1 MEEKPRLEQIAS
13 CYAGGPALVTGIGL
27 QSFSLTLALRYLNPK
42 RTYFS
47 LITLVCLLGV
57 AVGVMVLIVV
67 LAVMAGFE
75 REVKSRLLGF
85 SPHIELRKEGVIV
98 TTGDGGMVTGTLAG
112 RSPSGISLRLEPGL
126 EDPIAIP
133 SEDIVSLAR
142 TPLLIREWGN
152 LQARVEGIAEVT
164 ESYAQLRDF
173 TILEKS
179 DRFAPIEFRAIDTSN
194 EEQMAALGE
203 LILDG
208 GTADVGLDERAVVAE
223 STAKNFDISVGDKI
237 LLHSARNLQQMANS
251 WKITDRQ
258 LVAEE
263 HASLFDQA
271 RRDLAQEMVSK
282 EDKEVFDWEFLAGLY
297 DAIDGLRDGKIRP
310 SEQEILTT
318 VLIILQEGTR
328 DEESSTFALEA
339 GSLQRILEQLDLLA
353 QMDREVEDGRLLR
366 GLREVAL
373 PRELEV
379 VGIFRTSQHV
389 MHPAVFVPL
398 ATGQELKN
406 MEGGVESLGVR
417 VTDPYQLEEVK
428 ARLEQELGPSWSVR
442 SWQDQN
448 RAWVELIARERM
460 MMYFALSFIV
470 LVSAFCIMAVIFT
483 ITIMKKQ
490 EIGVM
495 KALGATPFQVIR
507 VFTFQGSIVGLM
519 GALLGVGLGLLV
531 VRFRDPIYQT
541 LKRVGFDV
549 FPAEFH
555 GIDGLPAH
563 VNMQE
568 VATVGIGASILCV
581 IAALIPAFLTSRRD
595 PARCLRN
602 Y

>member
-1 MEEKPRLEQIAS
+1 M
-13 CYAGGPALVTGIGL
+13 

-85 SPHIELRKEGVIV
+85 SPHIELRKEGVVV
-98 TTGDGGMVTGTLAG
+98 TTVDGGVVTGSLAG
-112 RSPSGISLRLEPGL
+112 RGDWGVSLRLEPGP
-126 EDPIAIP
+126 EEPISIP
-133 SEDIVSLAR
+133 AGDIVSIVG
-142 TPLLIREWGN
+142 TPLLIREWSD
-152 LQARVEGIAEVT
+152 LKERIDEVSEVT

-179 DRFAPIEFRAIDTSN
+179 DRFLPVEFRAIDTSN
-194 EEQMAALGE
+194 RHQMAALEE

-208 GTADVGLDERAVVAE
+208 GNADIGLDERAVVAE
-223 STAKNFDISVGDKI
+223 STARNFDISVGDRI
-237 LLHSARNLQQMANS
+237 LLHSARNLQQMGDS
-251 WKITDRQ
+251 WKITDQ
-258 LVAEE
+258 PLVGKE
-263 HASLFDQA
+263 HAEFLERA
-271 RRDLAQEMVSK
+271 RADLVKEMVL
-282 EDKEVFDWEFLAGLY
+282 EDGKEVFQWNFLAGLY
-297 DAIDGLRDGKIRP
+297 DSLDELRNGKIRP
-310 SEQEILTT
+310 SEREALNTI
-318 VLIILQEGTR
+318 LIIFQEGSR
-328 DEESSTFALEA
+328 SEDEDRFVLEA
-339 GSLQRILEQLDLLA
+339 GSLERVLKHLDLLG

-373 PRELEV
+373 PRDLEV
-379 VGIFRTSQHV
+379 VGIFSTSQHV

-406 MEGGVESLGVR
+406 MEGGVESFGVR
-417 VTDPYQLEEVK
+417 VDDPYKLEEVQD
-428 ARLEQELGPSWSVR
+428 RLEQELGPSWSVR
-442 SWQDQN
+442 SWQDQH
-448 RAWVELIARERM
+448 RAWVDLIARERM

-495 KALGATPFQVIR
+495 KALGATPFQVVR

-531 VRFRDPIYQT
+531 VHFRDPIYRA
-541 LKRVGFDV
+541 LKGVGFDV

-563 VNMQE
+563 VNLNE
-568 VATVGIGASILCV
+568 VAVVGIGASILCV

>member
-1 MEEKPRLEQIAS
+1 MEQIAS
-13 CYAGGPALVTGIGL
+13 CYAGGPAVVTGIGL

-98 TTGDGGMVTGTLAG
+98 TTGDGGTVTGTMAG
-112 RSPSGISLRLEPGL
+112 RSSSGISLRLEPGS
-126 EDPIAIP
+126 EEPIVIP
-133 SEDIVSLAR
+133 SEDIATLAR

-152 LQARVEGIAEVT
+152 IQERVEGVGEVT

-173 TILEKS
+173 TILERS
-179 DRFAPIEFRAIDTSN
+179 DRFAPVEFRAIDTSN
-194 EEQMAALGE
+194 QQQMAALQE

-208 GTADVGLDERAVVAE
+208 GTADIGLDERAVVAE
-223 STAKNFDISVGDKI
+223 STARNFDISVGDTI

-251 WKITDRQ
+251 WKITDQR

-263 HASLFDQA
+263 NASLFEQA
-271 RRDLAQEMVSK
+271 RRDLGQKVAL
-282 EDKEVFDWEFLAGLY
+282 EDGKEVFEWEFLAGLY
-297 DAIDGLRDGKIRP
+297 DAVDGLRNGKIRP
-310 SEQEILTT
+310 SEREILNT
-318 VLIILQEGTR
+318 VLIILQEGAR
-328 DEESSTFALEA
+328 NEESSKFILEA
-339 GSLQRILEQLDLLA
+339 GSIQRILEQLDLLG

-389 MHPAVFVPL
+389 MHPGVFVPL

-406 MEGGVESLGVR
+406 MAGGVESLGVR
-417 VTDPYQLEEVK
+417 VADPYKLEEVQ
-428 ARLEQELGPSWSVR
+428 ARLQQELGPSWSVL

-495 KALGATPFQVIR
+495 KALGATPFQVVK
-507 VFTFQGSIVGLM
+507 VFTFQGSIVGLL

-531 VRFRDPIYQT
+531 VHFRDPIYEM
-541 LKRVGFDV
+541 LKGVGFDV

-568 VATVGIGASILCV
+568 VATVAIGASILCV